1 MLRKHKTE
9 PYGSVLCLRGILSST
24 SLLYPGMK
32 MHGMQAIHWII
43 FALAFWI
50 ILAPF
55 VGDDIMQVILNE
67 TMNES
72 QLIALLRWDDFFI
85 GLGIVVLALVVVSLE
100 QASQK
105 TAGLRAMHWLQVGL
119 GTWIAAAPFALAF
132 TYEEF
137 TWSHF
142 VTGFFVAI
150 FALMQI
156 NLEHAKH

>member
-1 MLRKHKTE
+1 MHRLR
-9 PYGSVLCLRGILSST
+9 
-24 SLLYPGMK
+24 
-32 MHGMQAIHWII
+32 AIHWII
-43 FALAFWI
+43 FALAFWV

-55 VGDDIMQVILNE
+55 IADDVMALLLGGVDAAD
-67 TMNES
+67 MVR
-72 QLIALLRWDDFFI
+72 LLRWDDFFI
-85 GLGIVVLALVVVSLE
+85 GIAIAVLALIVVSLE
-100 QASQK
+100 QATLK

-119 GTWIAAAPFALAF
+119 GAWIAAAPFGLAF

-150 FALMQI
+150 FALIQI

>member
-1 MLRKHKTE
+1 MRH
-9 PYGSVLCLRGILSST
+9 
-24 SLLYPGMK
+24 GMK
-32 MHGMQAIHWII
+32 AIHWII
-43 FALAFWI
+43 FALAFWV

-55 VGDDIMQVILNE
+55 VGDDIMQVVLGRDIE
-67 TMNES
+67 TSEV
-72 QLIALLRWDDFFI
+72 IALLRWDDFFI
-85 GLGIVVLALVVVSLE
+85 GLGISILALVVVSLE
-100 QASQK
+100 QATLK

-119 GTWIAAAPFALAF
+119 GAWIAAAPFALSF

-150 FALMQI
+150 FALIQI